1 MLSVTITMACGLT
14 ILINFVINN
23 YLMTQDYVTH
33 QDQVKPD
40 RGTVLHPEDEES
52 ISYDENELI
61 EDDNE
66 FDVDELDA
74 EIEYG

>member
-1 MLSVTITMACGLT
+1 MLSVTKTMACELI
-14 ILINFVINN
+14 ILINLVVNN
-23 YLMTQDYVTH
+23 YLMTRDYVRH

-40 RGTVLHPEDEES
+40 PGTVLHPEAEES

>member
-1 MLSVTITMACGLT
+1 
-14 ILINFVINN
+14 
-23 YLMTQDYVTH
+23 MTRDYVTH

-40 RGTVLHPEDEES
+40 PGTVLHPQAEES
-52 ISYDENELI
+52 ISYDENEL

-66 FDVDELDA
+66 FYVDELDA

>member
-1 MLSVTITMACGLT
+1 
-14 ILINFVINN
+14 
-23 YLMTQDYVTH
+23 MTRDYVRH

-40 RGTVLHPEDEES
+40 PRTVLRPEAEES
-52 ISYDENELI
+52 ISYEENELI